1 MGDGARHQLQETLR
15 SAEPRSQQARLLLL
29 PTLPLPALSLV
40 CTFSILLLTGALC
53 PACLPAML
61 PHTLWSL
68 LLLSVFSS
76 FVRAQGPVQT
86 LFPASM
92 PLAVKH
98 PYMSVWYKS
107 VNNAAPLSD
116 SWPYFW
122 GQQVSIPVNI
132 LRSLQLA
139 IADGAVGYGLGRQDQ
154 SGRDDL
160 QVARERLES
169 WHPRE
174 YHEHPV
180 YAHKNHLRHDGR
192 SNERHCHFPYSDR
205 SESPFLAR
213 WLEVR

>member
-1 MGDGARHQLQETLR
+1 MSWPRTGQRKPRTRTEKRTKWLKWLCLGPNRPEGVQRPKE
-15 SAEPRSQQARLLLL
+15 RSQVSERWETERGISCRRPSDL
-29 PTLPLPALSLV
+29 PNRDRSRPVSCSCPRYRYRPSPSSAPSPSFSSLGR
-40 CTFSILLLTGALC
+40 CA
-53 PACLPAML
+53 PACPPAML

-139 IADGAVGYGLGRQDQ
+139 IADGAVGYGLGRQD
-154 SGRDDL
+154 
-160 QVARERLES
+160 
-169 WHPRE
+169 
-174 YHEHPV
+174 
-180 YAHKNHLRHDGR
+180 
-192 SNERHCHFPYSDR
+192 
-205 SESPFLAR
+205 
-213 WLEVR
+213 